1 MPTRK
6 DLTRVLV
13 VNAMTK
19 PVNVTIPA
27 AVLTAGLLL
36 AVPWLIPVAL
46 VCCLALVVM
55 TFFDEREAELAG
67 RRARAGRPEP
77 APQVRARPSAFAPEI
92 AARLRAAN
100 AARAS
105 IRLAVGESV
114 TPLDDVAREVDALVL
129 ALDGHATRAQR
140 IRVFLAEES
149 PAQLRERIAREPSD
163 AVRNALESKLA
174 ALDRLQ
180 RRLTR
185 LLEEMDHVVATLQT
199 VHAEILATD
208 GLEQGTL
215 AGQVSELRANVQIVS
230 AGLEDAFA
238 ETRAG

>member
-1 MPTRK
+1 MTRK
-6 DLTRVLV
+6 DLSRALA

-19 PVNVTIPA
+19 PVNVVIPA
-27 AVLTAGLLL
+27 SVLTAGLLL

-46 VCCLALVVM
+46 VCWLALVAV
-55 TFFDEREAELAG
+55 TFFDEREAKAAG
-67 RRARAGRPEP
+67 ERARAAIRHEP
-77 APQVRARPSAFAPEI
+77 PPPRAQAQAFTPEI
-92 AARLRAAN
+92 AARVRAAR

-105 IRLAVGESV
+105 IRLAADESGSPLEDV
-114 TPLDDVAREVDALVL
+114 TEEVDVLVR
-129 ALDGHATRAQR
+129 ALDGHAARAQR
-140 IRVFLAEES
+140 IRAFLAEES
-149 PAQLRERIAREPSD
+149 PAELRERIAREPSD
-163 AVRNALESKLA
+163 AVRTALEAKLV
-174 ALDRLQ
+174 ALERLQ

-215 AGQVSELRANVQIVS
+215 AGQISELRVNVQVVS

-238 ETRAG
+238 ASRAE

>member
-27 AVLTAGLLL
+27 AVLSAGLLL

-46 VCCLALVVM
+46 VCWLALVVM
-55 TFFDEREAELAG
+55 TFFDEREAEQAG
-67 RRARAGRPEP
+67 RRARSVRPEP
-77 APQVRARPSAFAPEI
+77 APPVRTRPSAFAPEI
-92 AARLRAAN
+92 AARVRAASG
-100 AARAS
+100 ARAS
-105 IRLAVGESV
+105 IRLAIDESD
-114 TPLDDVAREVDALVL
+114 TPLDDVAEEVDALVL
-129 ALDGHATRAQR
+129 ALDGHATRAHR
-140 IRVFLAEES
+140 IRMFLAEES
-149 PAQLRERIAREPSD
+149 PEHLRERIANEPSE
-163 AVRNALESKLA
+163 AVRAALEAKLS

-185 LLEEMDHVVATLQT
+185 LLEEMDHVVTTLQT
-199 VHAEILATD
+199 VHAEILVTD

-215 AGQVSELRANVQIVS
+215 AGRVSELRASVQLVS

-238 ETRAG
+238 ESRAG